1 MSQKFLPIL
10 NGAGVDLM
18 LSGHVHKYSFR
29 EVGSTDASFPVIT
42 NGQWQRMEITV
53 NAKKIAVRIYD
64 TDGNLTHTADL

>member
-1 MSQKFLPIL
+1 MSEKFPPIL

-53 NAKKIAVRIYD
+53 NA
-64 TDGNLTHTADL
+64 